1 MPAIRKERWDEVYK
15 SILASTKCSFE
26 LIIVGP
32 YPPTDF
38 LSDKAGVK
46 YIKDL
51 GTPTR
56 ANNLGALV
64 AEGDLVCWTSDDG
77 LFLPENLDK
86 LIEEY
91 ESMPANLK
99 NVVVAKYYE
108 GINYSSRNQQ
118 SNEYSLFVAQLRCSI
133 DY

>member
-1 MPAIRKERWDEVYK
+1 MKNKVKLSIIMPAIRKERWDEVYK

-51 GTPTR
+51 GTPTTVSYTH
-56 ANNLGALV
+56 L
-64 AEGDLVCWTSDDG
+64 T
-77 LFLPENLDK
+77 LPTTP
-86 LIEEY
+86 Y
-91 ESMPANLK
+91 
-99 NVVVAKYYE
+99 V
-108 GINYSSRNQQ
+108 
-118 SNEYSLFVAQLRCSI
+118 
-133 DY
+133 